1 MAPPHLKLSSDAIVE
16 RSQKSLRSVKSFF
29 EPCSARQVQKLF
41 SSIHPFTPS
50 PKTSTTPLA
59 TFHLFSQLPSEIR
72 EIIWTI
78 YLSFP
83 RVHILEPSAS
93 PTAQNPWPLNISTRQ
108 NPHPSVLICRESRAL
123 HHKLNWLRALQ
134 KMHVQTQT
142 QTQIASQHSDLP
154 TEISFISYPRDERV
168 EWDNDI
174 FWFKDIATVKKLSAG
189 LANAQLTKYDN
200 VRRIAL
206 DYNVLDYEEES
217 RRWPTD
223 LVWKRRFVHR
233 WYGLV
238 IVLSMFHNLDE
249 VLFVLDVEGDVNE
262 KDGETT
268 FEDVDVDMRVRRRL
282 ERGNDE
288 KRVEAGLRFPQ
299 VDDRALYPQ
308 AALDVVFRRLVLFHE
323 PWKRPK
329 LRYVYAKNVNP

>member
-16 RSQKSLRSVKSFF
+16 RNQKSLRSVKSFF
-29 EPCSARQVQKLF
+29 ESCSAQQVQKLF
-41 SSIHPFTPS
+41 SSIHPFKPS
-50 PKTSTTPLA
+50 SKTTTTTTPLA
-59 TFHLFSQLPSEIR
+59 TFHLFSQLPYEIR

-134 KMHVQTQT
+134 KMHIQTQVH
-142 QTQIASQHSDLP
+142 TQIASQLSELP
-154 TEISFISYPRDERV
+154 TAETSFISYPRDERV

-174 FWFKDIATVKKLSAG
+174 FWFKEIATVKKLSAG
-189 LANAQLTKYDN
+189 LANANLTKYEN
-200 VRRIAL
+200 VRRVAL
-206 DYNVLDYEEES
+206 DYNVLDYEEGS
-217 RRWPTD
+217 RRWPD
-223 LVWKRRFVHR
+223 DVWKRRFQYR

-249 VLFVLDVEGDVNE
+249 VFFVLDVEGDVNE
-262 KDGETT
+262 KDGVTT
-268 FEDVDVDMRVRRRL
+268 FEDVDVDMHVKRRL
-282 ERGNDE
+282 ER
-288 KRVEAGLRFPQ
+288 

-308 AALDVVFRRLVLFHE
+308 AALDVVFRRLVLSDE
-323 PWKRPK
+323 SWKRPQI
-329 LRYVYAKNVNP
+329 RYVYAKNVNP